1 MTTFARTESQTFPGT
16 RTAVAA
22 AGVAGAVAS
31 AGVLAG
37 WFLLSDQSQAQ
48 VARSPLTVVE
58 YLIAAAA
65 YVALAICLPSL
76 PACRLPRWMLY
87 AGALA
92 CASIAIQAWAFGT
105 IIAHLA
111 DQVPSQQFDDLG
123 RPAFLLLLVRLPLQ
137 ISGLV
142 AFVAL
147 AVVGWRRRAM
157 ARGACVLFAVAGL
170 AALIGDFPPAGLLAG
185 LALAWTARTTK
196 ADLA

>member
-31 AGVLAG
+31 AGALAG

-48 VARSPLTVVE
+48 IARSPLTIVE
-58 YLIAAAA
+58 YLITGAA

-76 PACRLPRWMLY
+76 PAGRLPRWTLY

-111 DQVPSQQFDDLG
+111 GQVPSQQFDDLG
-123 RPAFLLLLVRLPLQ
+123 KATFLLLLVRLPLQ
-137 ISGLV
+137 ISGLL

-147 AVVGWRRRAM
+147 AVAGWRRGAM
-157 ARGACVLFAVAGL
+157 ARGACVLLAVAGL

-185 LALAWTARTTK
+185 LALAWTARTTET
-196 ADLA
+196 DHS